1 MLFTGWGAVGLCA
14 AAAGIAIALMTAP
27 WRWPLLVA
35 AWLVTAALVMAC
47 ALLLLDVVGG
57 LLPGMG
63 VVFNPLAFVNR
74 AACLAEGILVGATAV
89 AYRRRW
95 RSDCL
100 FCGRRGAGARLAGPP
115 RWAWGA
121 AYLAVAG
128 CLARLGAQLAVGFDG
143 RLLGGGWSIVA
154 FEAGFLLAGIVL
166 PLALVHSWGRVLPR
180 WTPLLAG
187 RPVPRW
193 LLLGPAIPIAGA
205 MIVYFGFTLV
215 MLAGS
220 TLAGGSQGWGSLPP
234 AFFWVAV
241 PGYEV
246 WGLGLGAAA
255 LAYYRVTRP
264 QCAVCGR
271 W

>member
-1 MLFTGWGAVGLCA
+1 VA
-14 AAAGIAIALMTAP
+14 AAARRLAGDRGAANGMRAATAG
-27 WRWPLLVA
+27 RSR
-35 AWLVTAALVMAC
+35 
-47 ALLLLDVVGG
+47 G
-57 LLPGMG
+57 LLPGIG

-74 AACLAEGILVGATAV
+74 LACLVEGALLGATAV
-89 AYRRRW
+89 AYRRRC

-100 FCGRRGAGARLAGPP
+100 FCGRSGLPLRHARSPW
-115 RWAWGA
+115 WAWGA
-121 AYLAVAG
+121 AYLAVVG
-128 CLARLGAQLAVGFDG
+128 CLLRLGAQLAVGFDT
-143 RLLGGGWSIVA
+143 RLLQGSWSVVV

-180 WTPLLAG
+180 RMPLLAG

-205 MIVYFGFTLV
+205 MIVYFGFTFVL
-215 MLAGS
+215 LAAS
-220 TLAGGSQGWGSLPP
+220 TLSGTISQGWGSLPP

-255 LAYYRVTRP
+255 LAYYKVTRP
-264 QCAVCGR
+264 QCGVCGR